1 MPPVPVRFVGREA
14 VARFF
19 ATVPADGRLD
29 RIRLMPSSAN
39 RQPAVAAYMPDDLG
53 TDWAYGIMVLAMV
66 DGAIQAI
73 TGFQDAS
80 LFDAFDLPQTIP

>member
-1 MPPVPVRFVGREA
+1 
-14 VARFF
+14 
-19 ATVPADGRLD
+19 
-29 RIRLMPSSAN
+29 MPSRAN

-53 TDWAYGIMVLAMV
+53 TDWAYGIVVLAMV
-66 DGAIQAI
+66 DDAIQAI